1 MKNIPSG
8 SGMGTC
14 GLVGPIGVYTA
25 MEGGAG
31 MWTAILFVCFLLPA
45 VLTWIFGEILRRTGW
60 IKEGDLKLEL

>member
-1 MKNIPSG
+1 
-8 SGMGTC
+8 
-14 GLVGPIGVYTA
+14 